1 MSKLLFLEAKWTI
14 NIFSY
19 DDGGLGIVLTR
30 KNNEVMLAEDMYEDM
45 VVSAWDPSLQYDEIA
60 IKDFA
65 ENKGVLKALLEAQIV
80 QEPHRYIYAEYP
92 YGVAELAVVR
102 LKNLPSNLKEVKAS
116 KSKQKSQS
124 IANSARPAA
133 K

>member
-19 DDGGLGIVLTR
+19 DEGGLGIVLTR
-30 KNNEVMLAEDMYEDM
+30 KNKEVMLAEDMYEDM
-45 VVSAWDPSLQYDEIA
+45 VVSAWEPSLEDDEIA

-65 ENKGVLKALLEAQIV
+65 ENKGVLKALLEAQII

-102 LKNLPSNLKEVKAS
+102 LKNLPSNLKGVKTS
-116 KSKQKSQS
+116 KSRQNSQVM
-124 IANSARPAA
+124 ANSAEPAA

>member
-19 DDGGLGIVLTR
+19 DEGGLGIILTR
-30 KNNEVMLAEDMYEDM
+30 KNKEVMLAEDMYEDM
-45 VVSAWDPSLQYDEIA
+45 VVSAWDPSLQDDEIA

-65 ENKGVLKALLEAQIV
+65 ENKGVLKALLEAQVV
-80 QEPHRYIYAEYP
+80 QEPHRYVYAEYP

-102 LKNLPSNLKEVKAS
+102 LKNLPSNLKGVKPS
-116 KSKQKSQS
+116 KSRQNSQVM
-124 IANSARPAA
+124 ANSAEPAA